1 MNKTSQNEF
10 NQSWKTVY
18 IENNDTDKLKK
29 TQRSGKIIHARQLKE
44 LIVKK
49 ILYSKLSSDSMHPY

>member
-1 MNKTSQNEF
+1 MNKTSQNEL
-10 NQSWKTVY
+10 NQSWKIVY

-29 TQRSGKIIHARQLKE
+29 TQRSRKIIHARQLKE
-44 LIVKK
+44 LIVKN